1 MFGIIYTA
9 LMSLGFI
16 GHQIKNAVKEQKCI
30 NEGKQKR
37 KNGQNFANVYTDY
50 KGGLRS
56 LETGKRVR
64 IDQLYDVEAEGKDC
78 YMRDIY
84 GNPIRNL
91 SEEIRQQNF
100 IEAKK
105 DPRRTVSKWKTGITE
120 SMARMEGNVYYAGET
135 YKDLASGNIFVCREF
150 PLPKEITLE
159 HGYCKCYMSVDSG
172 LLIREADSQ
181 RYDRERGL
189 YNISEDIVEK
199 FIQYFNEKQSDKG
212 YQCLSNIPSTSGWE
226 TTESDCAKRMR
237 MVLFYCND
245 YKSTDTPLKGR
256 IL

>member
-16 GHQIKNAVKEQKCI
+16 GHQVKNAVKEQKNI
-30 NEGKQKR
+30 NKGIEKR
-37 KNGQNFANVYTDY
+37 RNGENFANVYTDY
-50 KGGLRS
+50 RGGLRS

-91 SEEIRQQNF
+91 SEEIRQRNY

-105 DPRRTVSKWKTGITE
+105 DPRRTVAKWKTGITE

-135 YKDLASGNIFVCREF
+135 YKDLKSGNIYVCRNF
-150 PLPKEITLE
+150 PLPKEITTKHL
-159 HGYCKCYMSVDSG
+159 YCNCYMSIDTG
-172 LLIREADSQ
+172 LLVRETDSQ

-189 YNISEDIVEK
+189 YNVSEDIVNK
-199 FIQYFNEKQSDKG
+199 FIEYFNMKQKDKG
-212 YQCLSNIPSTSGWE
+212 YQCLSNTPSLSGWDSSE
-226 TTESDCAKRMR
+226 NDYVKRMR
-237 MVLFYCND
+237 MVLFYCNN
-245 YKSTDTPLKGR
+245 YKSTDTPRKGK
-256 IL
+256 L